1 MALGITPAEAIAE
14 LDRALAEAGE
24 DVILRRYTAPSGSPR
39 PKTDVP
45 VRAFVRPVDAL
56 EVKELVGNLATAYD
70 EVILSPTGAAA
81 LLPLV
86 RGDKIVIA
94 GKERNIELP
103 RAIRMQNV
111 TVRIA
116 PLVAG

>member
-1 MALGITPAEAIAE
+1 MNTITPAEAIAE
-14 LDRALAEAGE
+14 LDRALAETGE
-24 DVILRRYTAPSGSPR
+24 DVILRRYTAPTGNPR
-39 PKTDVP
+39 PKVDVP

-56 EVKELVGNLATAYD
+56 DVKELVGNLATPYD
-70 EVILSPTGAAA
+70 EVVLSPTGADA

-94 GKERNIELP
+94 GRERNVELP
-103 RAIRMQNV
+103 RPVRLQNV
-111 TVRIA
+111 LVRMK